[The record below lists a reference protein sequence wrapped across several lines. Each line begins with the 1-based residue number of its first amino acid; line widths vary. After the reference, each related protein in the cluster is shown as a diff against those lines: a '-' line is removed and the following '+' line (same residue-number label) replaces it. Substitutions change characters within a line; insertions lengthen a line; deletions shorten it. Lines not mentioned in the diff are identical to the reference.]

1 MANDNDNPPAPP
13 EESSGTVPVPGV
25 VWSAQPIL
33 SIDFSRPADFTVN
46 GLPFSYFGLAKQKRE
61 RRKQPLR
68 PADGYLTRSD
78 AAQYLGVSLRWLEA
92 NATIP
97 KHNLGRPGGK
107 KAMWR
112 YRKSDLDRWIAS
124 RNQDDD

>member
-1 MANDNDNPPAPP
+1 MKP
-13 EESSGTVPVPGV
+13 
-25 VWSAQPIL
+25 
-33 SIDFSRPADFTVN
+33 
-46 GLPFSYFGLAKQKRE
+46 KRQ

-68 PADGYLTRSD
+68 PADGYLSRAD

-92 NATIP
+92 SATIP

-124 RNQDDD
+124 RNQDDDYEGGA